1 MEKELRESTSRR
13 NLQSEFPLRNFKAVN
28 RHVLA
33 TPVMKPFS
41 TGPFH
46 RLGEGDL
53 LYGQQSI
60 LHPYLLSH
68 WGSNLRETV
77 IAKEALHATECLPV
91 LEETDRKPS
100 LGELNEALN
109 SLASGKV
116 LGKDGSSEMLQRG
129 HHDRASR
136 TPLQDPTQDRM
147 STQAHQHYYIGYCS
161 L

>member
-1 MEKELRESTSRR
+1 MEKGLRESTSRR
-13 NLQSEFPLRNFKAVN
+13 NLQSEFLLRKFKAVN
-28 RHVLA
+28 RRVLA

-41 TGPFH
+41 IGPFQ
-46 RLGEGDL
+46 RLGEKLKG
-53 LYGQQSI
+53 
-60 LHPYLLSH
+60 
-68 WGSNLRETV
+68 E
-77 IAKEALHATECLPV
+77 EALHAIECLPV
-91 LEETDRKPS
+91 LEETDREPS